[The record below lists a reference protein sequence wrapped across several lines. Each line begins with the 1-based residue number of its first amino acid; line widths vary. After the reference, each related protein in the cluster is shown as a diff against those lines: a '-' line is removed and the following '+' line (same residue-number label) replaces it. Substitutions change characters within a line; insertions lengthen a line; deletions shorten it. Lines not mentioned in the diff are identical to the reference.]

1 MLGIIKRL
9 GEVLGDPH
17 GVWYHTVDELAEIVA
32 GRTSPVRG
40 RVGRDRWE
48 PFLAGVAALG
58 GEARTGIGASGGI
71 GAGRLVW
78 VSSPTAVDHVRPRDV
93 IVVQYPLPNFA
104 PLLWDAA
111 GLVALGGAPS
121 AHLMEVARSLTVPA
135 VVGCPVDDLLDVR
148 ATGRDRR
155 ERSTSA
161 RSTATRAVWR
171 SWSFDGLAER

>member
-1 MLGIIKRL
+1 MLGIIERL
-9 GEVLGDPH
+9 GAALGDPH
-17 GVWYHTVDELAEIVA
+17 GVWYHSVDELAEILA
-32 GRTSPVRG
+32 GRAEPERG

-58 GEARTGIGASGGI
+58 GEACAGIGASGGI

-78 VSSPTAVDHVRPRDV
+78 VSSPTAVGHVRPRDV

-111 GLVALGGAPS
+111 GLVALGGAAS

-135 VVGCPVDDLLDVR
+135 VVGCPLEDLRGVGSPSGGASGSVHLGMVDGDE
-148 ATGRDRR
+148 GRV
-155 ERSTSA
+155 
-161 RSTATRAVWR
+161 AV
-171 SWSFDGLAER
+171 LEV

>member
-1 MLGIIKRL
+1 MLWIIERL
-9 GEVLGDPH
+9 GEALGDPH

-32 GRTSPVRG
+32 GRTSPARG

-71 GAGRLVW
+71 GAGRMVW

-135 VVGCPVDDLLDVR
+135 VVGCPVDDLRGVGAPGR
-148 ATGRDRR
+148 AGTSDSLHLGTVDGNEGRV
-155 ERSTSA
+155 
-161 RSTATRAVWR
+161 AV
-171 SWSFDGLAER
+171 LEL